1 MAERMGPRRPDEI
14 EKEPPKEAPYIQP
27 TDQPG
32 DTTPSNVGDD
42 IDDQNDDN
50 AAESLPRLE
59 PSGPGDLEARYWNNE
74 ADAIEEWA
82 AQVGDPQAYTEGV
95 TQRMYEPSDS
105 TVDDTPDEIGNDI
118 GSDIGSGAPDSG
130 EES

>member
-27 TDQPG
+27 TDQPD

-42 IDDQNDDN
+42 IDDQNTDAN
-50 AAESLPRLE
+50 NESLPRLE
-59 PSGPGDLEARYWNNE
+59 PSGPGDLEAQYWNNE

-82 AQVGDPQAYTEGV
+82 AQVGDPQEYTTDVLE
-95 TQRMYEPSDS
+95 RMDEPSD
-105 TVDDTPDEIGNDI
+105 TPTDDTPSDIGNDI
-118 GSDIGSGAPDSG
+118 GSDGPDSG
-130 EES
+130 QEP

>member
-27 TDQPG
+27 TDQPS

-42 IDDQNDDN
+42 IGDQNADN
-50 AAESLPRLE
+50 ASGTLPRLE
-59 PSGPGDLEARYWNNE
+59 PFGPGDLEAQYWNNE

-82 AQVGDPQAYTEGV
+82 AQVGDPQAYTEDVG
-95 TQRMYEPSDS
+95 QRMYEPSD
-105 TVDDTPDEIGNDI
+105 VPLDDTPADI
-118 GSDIGSGAPDSG
+118 GDDIGGDIGSGAADSG
-130 EES
+130 EEP